1 MNTEFYEYI
10 LRERGRRDVDEDK
23 DDSMCASLPHVYSP
37 AQPARGTV
45 SRRLRSMQY
54 GEIMTR
60 VSTVL
65 AFFKGPVLRSFSSK
79 GLRTGPGPV
88 LKFTKNSRDRLYE
101 MTFPSNQVSLKYT
114 KMY

>member
-45 SRRLRSMQY
+45 SRRLRSTHY
-54 GEIMTR
+54 AVWRDYDWG
-60 VSTVL
+60 VH
-65 AFFKGPVLRSFSSK
+65 
-79 GLRTGPGPV
+79 GLGLFQRTGLAV
-88 LKFTKNSRDRLYE
+88 FQLKGTEDRSWTSPEIY
-101 MTFPSNQVSLKYT
+101 
-114 KMY
+114 

>member
-45 SRRLRSMQY
+45 SRRLRSTQY

-88 LKFTKNSRDRLYE
+88 LKFTKNSRDRLSIGYE
-101 MTFPSNQVSLKYT
+101 MSFPWNQVSL
-114 KMY
+114 

>member
-45 SRRLRSMQY
+45 SRRLRSTQH
-54 GEIMTR
+54 GEIMTTR
-60 VSTVL
+60 GKKG
-65 AFFKGPVLRSFSSK
+65 KGPKLIFLCNLRMEIN
-79 GLRTGPGPV
+79 L
-88 LKFTKNSRDRLYE
+88 LYL
-101 MTFPSNQVSLKYT
+101 T
-114 KMY
+114 